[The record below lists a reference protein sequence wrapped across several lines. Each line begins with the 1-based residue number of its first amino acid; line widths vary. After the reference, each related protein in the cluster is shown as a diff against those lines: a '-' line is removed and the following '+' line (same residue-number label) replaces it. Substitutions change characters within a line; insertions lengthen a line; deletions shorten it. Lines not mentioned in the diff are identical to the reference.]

1 MVRVKV
7 IEEIRTADPQ
17 ESGEW
22 ELAFQWCR
30 YVDQDDGSSY
40 HGYRFIWYRP
50 DGTLQSARGQARL
63 PSIRLIRE
71 LTERAES
78 EGWGAYDTDQVDAP
92 DRAKQ
97 ANAARHTVK
106 TLAACGVLQ
115 WNGAKPAGLKGV
127 RVKRHAVSETVIE
140 GRR

>member
-7 IEEIRTADPQ
+7 IEEVRTADPQ
-17 ESGEW
+17 ASGKW

-30 YVDQDDGSSY
+30 YVDQGDGSSY

-50 DGTLQSARGQARL
+50 DGSLQAARGQTRL

-71 LTERAES
+71 LTERAEF
-78 EGWGAYDTDQVDAP
+78 EGWGTYDADQVDAF
-92 DRAKQ
+92 DRVKQ
-97 ANAARHTVK
+97 ANAARHAVK
-106 TLAACGVLQ
+106 TLAARGFLH
-115 WNGAKPAGLKGV
+115 WNGGKPTGLKGV
-127 RVKRHAVSETVIE
+127 RVKNHAVSETVIE

>member
-7 IEEIRTADPQ
+7 IEEVRTADPG

-22 ELAFQWCR
+22 ELAFQWCQ
-30 YVDQDDGSSY
+30 YIDQNGGSSY

-50 DGTLQSARGQARL
+50 DGSLKATRGQARSA
-63 PSIRLIRE
+63 SIRLLRE

-78 EGWGAYDTDQVDAP
+78 EGWGAYDADQVDVS
-92 DRAKQ
+92 DRVKQ
-97 ANAARHTVK
+97 ANAARHAVK
-106 TLAACGVLQ
+106 TLAARGVLQ
-115 WNGAKPAGLKGV
+115 WNGGKPAGLKGV
-127 RVKRHAVSETVIE
+127 RVRRPVVSETVIE

>member
-7 IEEIRTADPQ
+7 IEEVRTADPK
-17 ESGEW
+17 ESGKW

-30 YVDQDDGSSY
+30 YIDQDDGSSY

-50 DGTLQSARGQARL
+50 NGSLQAARGQARL

-78 EGWGAYDTDQVDAP
+78 EGWGSYDAYLVDAP

-97 ANAARHTVK
+97 ANADRHAVK
-106 TLAACGVLQ
+106 TLAARDVLQ
-115 WNGAKPAGLKGV
+115 WSGGKPTGLKGV

>member
-7 IEEIRTADPQ
+7 IKEVRTADPQ
-17 ESGEW
+17 ESGKW
-22 ELAFQWCR
+22 ELAFQWCQ
-30 YVDQDDGSSY
+30 YINQDDGSNY
-40 HGYRFIWYRP
+40 HGYRFIWYRA
-50 DGTLQSARGQARL
+50 DGSLQAARGQARL

-78 EGWGAYDTDQVDAP
+78 EGWGAYDADQGGAS

-97 ANAARHTVK
+97 ANAARHAVK
-106 TLAACGVLQ
+106 TLAARGVLQ
-115 WNGAKPAGLKGV
+115 WNGGKPTGIKGA